1 MGEARVESSSWKA
14 RVPAGRTASKSTSCA
29 GSREVAL
36 LGHLRRGKRVAHV
49 KVEAGKQG
57 KVLFAVLAVLGVVG
71 MIVVIYGT
79 RWGPW
84 GYSDAVGYMVN
95 ARNLATG
102 RGLGLYRPSGQF
114 VPLVSHPP
122 LYPLLLIAFSGPS
135 LNLVAAA
142 RWIDVLCFGILVW
155 ASGWLFY
162 RLTNSAWASLA
173 MSGLLL
179 AQPALINAYTSAMA
193 EPIFL
198 LTEVVGSLLLLLYI
212 EGGKRLHLVLAGV
225 VTGMAFLTRYPGAVF
240 VACGALFLVL
250 FGSRPLRQRLKDF
263 GLYCCIAVIPVAA
276 FVAWSNIRYSG
287 ATPRGLKQS
296 YSLLPEFVAFLRKI
310 PSIVYSWKPVTAE
323 MASSIGANADLLRG
337 LGKPAVA
344 AALLVGVIFV
354 IGSARKMRSQIGA
367 GNLKASVFRI
377 PGLFLLIQA
386 GYMAFFGVAYVV
398 TSPTPDVDGRTILP
412 ILPALIV
419 TLLSV
424 GYILVQ
430 SWPRALWIRLIAGIC
445 IVGSVAGYISI
456 SIEPL
461 QRLHENGAG
470 YTSPQWRKS
479 ETIQA
484 AKSLPTDIPL
494 ISNEPIA
501 VLFYVDHWPHELSVT
516 GEPGLPS
523 SYTRYGDGTDEME
536 SIFRDQHAALIL
548 FDTIYTQIGAEYQGE
563 TQARIEALT
572 KGLTVEFMGGDGAI
586 YTYP

>member
-1 MGEARVESSSWKA
+1 MAPAVPES
-14 RVPAGRTASKSTSCA
+14 AS
-29 GSREVAL
+29 
-36 LGHLRRGKRVAHV
+36 HV
-49 KVEAGKQG
+49 KVHSGKEG
-57 KVLFAVLAVLGVVG
+57 KVMFAVLAVLGAVG
-71 MIVVIYGT
+71 MIIVIYGT

-122 LYPLLLIAFSGPS
+122 LYPVLLIAFSGPS

-162 RLTNSAWASLA
+162 RLTKSTWASLSL
-173 MSGLLL
+173 SGLLL
-179 AQPALINAYTSAMA
+179 VQPALVNAYTSAMA
-193 EPIFL
+193 EPVFL

-212 EGGKRLHLVLAGV
+212 EEGKRLHLILAGV
-225 VTGMAFLTRYPGAVF
+225 VSGMAFLTRYPGAVF
-240 VACGALFLVL
+240 VGCGALFLAFL
-250 FGSRPLRQRLKDF
+250 GGRPLKRRLKDL
-263 GLYCCIAVIPVAA
+263 GVYCCIAVIPVVA
-276 FVAWSNIRYSG
+276 FVIWSNMRYSG
-287 ATPRGLKQS
+287 ATPRGLKES
-296 YSLLPEFVAFLRKI
+296 YSLLPEFIAFLKKI
-310 PSIVYSWKPVTAE
+310 PSIIYSWKPVTAE
-323 MASSIGANADLLRG
+323 MVNSIGANADLLRG
-337 LGKPAVA
+337 LGKPAVV
-344 AALLVGVIFV
+344 AALLLAIIFV
-354 IGSARKMRSQIGA
+354 LGSIRKMRSQMDIGA
-367 GNLKASVFRI
+367 LKASSFRI

-386 GYMAFFGVAYVV
+386 GYLAFFGVAYVV

-419 TLLSV
+419 TLVSV

-430 SWPRALWIRLIAGIC
+430 SWPRALWVRLIAGLC
-445 IVGSVAGYISI
+445 VVGSVAGYASI
-456 SIEPL
+456 GIEPL

-484 AKSLPTDIPL
+484 ARSLPPDVPL

-501 VLFYVDHWPHELSVT
+501 VLFYVGKWPHELTVP

-523 SYTRYGDGTDEME
+523 SYTRYGDGTDQME

-548 FDTIYTQIGAEYQGE
+548 FDTIYTQIGAEFKGE
-563 TQARIEALT
+563 TQARVEALIQ
-572 KGLTVEFMGGDGAI
+572 GLTVVYKGEDGAI

>member
-1 MGEARVESSSWKA
+1 
-14 RVPAGRTASKSTSCA
+14 
-29 GSREVAL
+29 
-36 LGHLRRGKRVAHV
+36 V
-49 KVEAGKQG
+49 KVEAGKRG
-57 KVLFAVLAVLGVVG
+57 KVMFAVLALLGVVG

-142 RWIDVLCFGILVW
+142 RWIDVLCFGILVF

-173 MSGLLL
+173 LSGILLV
-179 AQPALINAYTSAMA
+179 QPALINAYTSAMA

-198 LTEVVGSLLLLLYI
+198 LTEVIGSLLVLLYI
-212 EGGKRLHLVLAGV
+212 KDGQRLVLVLAGV
-225 VTGMAFLTRYPGAVF
+225 VSGMAFLTRYPGAVF
-240 VACGALFLVL
+240 VACGASFLVL
-250 FGSRPLRQRLKDF
+250 FGSRPLRRRLKDF
-263 GLYCCIAVIPVAA
+263 GLYSCIAVIPVAA
-276 FVAWSNIRYSG
+276 FVAWSNIQYSG
-287 ATPRGLKQS
+287 ATPRGLKES
-296 YSLLPEFVAFLRKI
+296 YSLLPEFMAFIRKI
-310 PSIVYSWKPVTAE
+310 PSIVYSWKPLTAE
-323 MASSIGANADLLRG
+323 MVSSTGANAELLRG
-337 LGKPAVA
+337 LGKPAVVV
-344 AALLVGVIFV
+344 ALLVGIIFV
-354 IGSARKMRSQIGA
+354 IGSARKMRAQIVSGK
-367 GNLKASVFRI
+367 LDASALRI

-386 GYMAFFGVAYVV
+386 AYLAFFGVAYVV

-419 TLLSV
+419 TLISV
-424 GYILVQ
+424 GYVLVQ
-430 SWPRALWIRLIAGIC
+430 SWPRAVWIR
-445 IVGSVAGYISI
+445 VVAGMCVIGSMAGYVSI
-456 SIEPL
+456 GIEPL

-470 YTSPQWRKS
+470 YTSPKWRKS

-484 AKSLPTDIPL
+484 AMSLPTDIPL

-501 VLFYVDHWPHELSVT
+501 VLFYVGHWPHEMSVT

-548 FDTIYTQIGAEYQGE
+548 FNTIYTQIGGEYQGE
-563 TQARIEALT
+563 TQARVEALT
-572 KGLTVEFMGGDGAI
+572 KGLTVEFMGNDGAI
-586 YTYP
+586 YTYPPSTTLSRGP